1 MDMTDMNAASAT
13 TPPGRRQGEV
23 ILDLQNIS
31 LRFGGVKALTDI
43 SFNVREHE
51 IRSIIGPNGAG
62 KSSMLQLLTG
72 LFDADAGELRV
83 CGEDMR
89 RAPVRAL
96 GRIGVVFQQ
105 MTLDLD
111 LSVEA
116 NLVFHA
122 RLHGLG
128 GGESRARIADALAR
142 VGLAERR
149 ADRVREL
156 SGGNRRKVEL
166 ARALVH
172 RPAVL
177 LMDEAT
183 VGLDPASRRH
193 LLAEVLALRAGGVGV
208 LWATHL
214 VDEAEAADRVLVLD
228 KGEMRAAGS
237 PAALVAAAG
246 CESLAAAFL
255 KLTGGDLMVDG
266 T

>member
-1 MDMTDMNAASAT
+1 MTEACAVLLEARAVRKAYGARPALKGVDLAVHA
-13 TPPGRRQGEV
+13 GEFV
-23 ILDLQNIS
+23 
-31 LRFGGVKALTDI
+31 ALL
-43 SFNVREHE
+43 
-51 IRSIIGPNGAG
+51 GPNGAG
-62 KSSMLQLLTG
+62 KSTLFQLLTG

-89 RAPVRAL
+89 RTPVRAL

-122 RLHGLG
+122 RLHGIG
-128 GGESRARIADALAR
+128 GAESRARIADVLAR

-166 ARALVH
+166 ARALLH

-193 LLAEVLALRAGGVGV
+193 LLDEVLALRAAGVGV

-214 VDEAEAADRVLVLD
+214 VDEAEAADRVLVLHR
-228 KGEMRAAGS
+228 GELLAAGP
-237 PAALVAAAG
+237 PAGLTAAAQ
-246 CESLAAAFL
+246 CASLSEAFL
-255 KLTGGDLMVDG
+255 KLTGAPQAAERE
-266 T
+266 

>member
-1 MDMTDMNAASAT
+1 MTEAREVLLEA
-13 TPPGRRQGEV
+13 QGV
-23 ILDLQNIS
+23 RKAYGARPALKGVDLAV
-31 LRFGGVKALTDI
+31 RAGEFVALL
-43 SFNVREHE
+43 
-51 IRSIIGPNGAG
+51 GPNGAG
-62 KSSMLQLLTG
+62 KSTLFQLLTG

-89 RAPVRAL
+89 RTPVRAL

-122 RLHGLG
+122 RLHGIG
-128 GGESRARIADALAR
+128 GAESRVRIADVLAR

-166 ARALVH
+166 ARALLH

-193 LLAEVLALRAGGVGV
+193 LLDEVLALRAAGVGV

-214 VDEAEAADRVLVLD
+214 VDEAEVADRVLVLHR
-228 KGEMRAAGS
+228 GELLAAGRPAELTRAAG
-237 PAALVAAAG
+237 
-246 CESLAAAFL
+246 CTHLADAFL
-255 KLTGGDLMVDG
+255 NLTGAPQAAEP
-266 T
+266 

>member
-1 MDMTDMNAASAT
+1 MTEACAVLLEARAVRKAYGARPALKGVDLAVHA
-13 TPPGRRQGEV
+13 GEFV
-23 ILDLQNIS
+23 
-31 LRFGGVKALTDI
+31 ALL
-43 SFNVREHE
+43 
-51 IRSIIGPNGAG
+51 GPNGAG
-62 KSSMLQLLTG
+62 KSTLFQLLTG

-89 RAPVRAL
+89 RTPVRAL

-122 RLHGLG
+122 RLHGIG
-128 GGESRARIADALAR
+128 GAESRARIADVLAR

-166 ARALVH
+166 ARALLH

-193 LLAEVLALRAGGVGV
+193 LLDEVLALRAAGVGV

-214 VDEAEAADRVLVLD
+214 VDEAEAADRVLVLHR
-228 KGEMRAAGS
+228 GELLAAGP
-237 PAALVAAAG
+237 PAGLTAAAQ
-246 CESLAAAFL
+246 CASLSEAFL
-255 KLTGGDLMVDG
+255 KLTGAPQASERE
-266 T
+266 

>member
-1 MDMTDMNAASAT
+1 MTEARAVLLEARGVRKAYGARPALKGVDLAVHA
-13 TPPGRRQGEV
+13 GEFV
-23 ILDLQNIS
+23 
-31 LRFGGVKALTDI
+31 ALL
-43 SFNVREHE
+43 
-51 IRSIIGPNGAG
+51 GPNGAG
-62 KSSMLQLLTG
+62 KSTLFQLLTG

-89 RAPVRAL
+89 RTPVRAL

-122 RLHGLG
+122 RLHGIG
-128 GGESRARIADALAR
+128 GAESRARIADVLAR

-166 ARALVH
+166 ARALLH

-193 LLAEVLALRAGGVGV
+193 LLDEVLALRAAGVGV

-214 VDEAEAADRVLVLD
+214 VDEAEAADRVLVLHR
-228 KGEMRAAGS
+228 GELLAAGRPAELTRAAGC
-237 PAALVAAAG
+237 AH
-246 CESLAAAFL
+246 LADAFL
-255 KLTGGDLMVDG
+255 KLTG
-266 T
+266 TPQAAEP